1 MNATA
6 GVALAVTILFALG
19 DWWSKARGDRR
30 LEYLCKPATLVALI
44 VVAVALNPA
53 IGAGDRRAWFVAAL
67 AFSLAG
73 DVFLMLPRDA
83 FVPGLAAFLVAHV
96 CYVIGFWT
104 DPPSTVA
111 LLLGW
116 AVVVIAVAPIAI
128 RVLHTLEHE
137 PELRPPVAVYM
148 VVISAMVASAIA
160 SGNVVAAAGAVLF
173 AGSDSLIAWDRFVRP
188 LAWAT
193 VVIMV
198 TYHVGQILLTLSLL
212 KSG

>member
-1 MNATA
+1 VNATA

-19 DWWSKARGDRR
+19 DWWSKARADRR

-44 VVAVALNPA
+44 VVAVALDPA
-53 IGAGDRRAWFVAAL
+53 TGAGDRRTWFVAAL
-67 AFSLAG
+67 VFSLAG

-104 DPPSTVA
+104 DPPSAIALLVA
-111 LLLGW
+111 L
-116 AVVVIAVAPIAI
+116 VVVVVAVAPIAV
-128 RVLHTLEHE
+128 RVLRALDEE
-137 PELRPPVAVYM
+137 RELRLPVAVYM
-148 VVISAMVASAIA
+148 IVISAMVASAIA
-160 SGNVVAAAGAVLF
+160 SGNAVAAAGAVLF

-188 LAWAT
+188 LAWAA

-212 KSG
+212 RSG